1 MQKFP
6 HWTNCIRLSRIA
18 LSFVDAYIHT
28 YLPTYIHTWTYENM
42 NLVLVR
48 IHCQLAGITVATGP
62 RPIYAINPI
71 LMQQTAPERTDSRRN
86 QGFCGGHRIR
96 SLNASN
102 DQPFVGPWLPGL
114 PHLDPGMVQIVASM
128 GLQNQSCYSLK
139 HVEFWRIAK
148 AMWACLKKG

>member
-1 MQKFP
+1 M
-6 HWTNCIRLSRIA
+6 H
-18 LSFVDAYIHT
+18 AYIHT
-28 YLPTYIHTWTYENM
+28 YLHTYIPTYLHTYIHTYMNIWKYELGFGEDSLPACWNH
-42 NLVLVR
+42 R
-48 IHCQLAGITVATGP
+48 SH

-86 QGFCGGHRIR
+86 QGFCVGHRIR

-114 PHLDPGMVQIVASM
+114 PGLPHLDPGMVQIVASM
-128 GLQNQSCYSLK
+128 GSQNQSCYSLK
-139 HVEFWRIAK
+139 NVEFWRIAK

>member
-114 PHLDPGMVQIVASM
+114 PHWIQVWFKLWHQWDCKTNPVIVWNMLNFDA
-128 GLQNQSCYSLK
+128 
-139 HVEFWRIAK
+139 
-148 AMWACLKKG
+148 